1 MVDLTSISTEA
12 NCETTS
18 PVMLRYPVYP
28 DNDSSNVITISL
40 SDINRLRPDQDSNGT
55 DMYLSDTI
63 ADFCIS
69 YMQNNSTSSRK
80 GVFITSC
87 LFYSHLKPLG
97 NTGDISSAWYI
108 RNGNLHAVN
117 IIVIPIVTEEH
128 FSTLVVTGIW
138 QNNPVFYHYDSLV
151 TYHSTHD
158 FIELI
163 ADYLRELRRSKDGD
177 DESDNSLLSIDPSRV
192 IKLKGPIQRN
202 KFDCG
207 VFMLKFIQKI
217 LESSVSLENCLDS
230 FNSTMWSC
238 QDVRD
243 YRIAMYDVVKC
254 LYDEDV
260 GNQNMIATQ
269 HIVRDIEENRYST
282 KHQEL
287 KVLPKDAS
295 KKVSIDTYILET
307 FGTMDNYIRLVPNVN
322 DQEYIRLIYNQNQ
335 FLLETFNAK
344 RRTINCGVYRGEFV
358 ILSTFHFLPA
368 LSWAPNNVN
377 CWDRIPVSYDRY
389 PKTYGHINFAA
400 LEGPNKKT
408 FFSSSPLGSD
418 NDGYRYILWICHL
431 TTCWKPIKEW
441 TLFDTHTE
449 RFNVVKGI

>member
-69 YMQNNSTSSRK
+69 YMQNNSTPYSRK

-87 LFYSHLKPLG
+87 LFYSHLKLLAI
-97 NTGDISSAWYI
+97 NGDYSSAWYTRKLDAI
-108 RNGNLHAVN
+108 DS
-117 IIVIPIVTEEH
+117 IVIPIVADDH
-128 FSTLVVTGIW
+128 FSTIVVRNIW
-138 QNNPVFYHYDSLV
+138 QKEPVFYHYDSLSN
-151 TYHSTHD
+151 YHSTQD
-158 FIELI
+158 IVELI
-163 ADYLRELRRSKDGD
+163 INYVRELRRSKDGD
-177 DESDNSLLSIDPSRV
+177 DEYNNASLSFDPSRV

-207 VFMLKFIQKI
+207 VFMLKFIQKV
-217 LESSVSLENCLDS
+217 LESTVYSCLES
-230 FNSTMWSC
+230 FNSTAWSC

-243 YRIAMYDVVKC
+243 YRIAMYDVVIR
-254 LYDEDV
+254 LYDENV

-269 HIVRDIEENRYST
+269 NVVRDIEESRYST
-282 KHQEL
+282 KHKEL
-287 KVLPKDAS
+287 KVCKDAS

-322 DQEYIRLIYNQNQ
+322 DQDYIRLIYNQNQ

-358 ILSTFHFLPA
+358 ILSRYHFLPA